1 MLLKKGCLLWL
12 VHSRNR
18 IQLAF
23 SLCPALFYTPRPNLP
38 VTPGISWLST
48 FAFQSPVMSTRSFSM
63 WKETR
68 VFRSWVRT
76 SACHSSWD
84 GCISFNRAISQISLQ
99 VLLTERRLQ
108 HEQWNSGSII
118 QLCFVWMEF
127 PEVGQDNR
135 LSLSSFSN
143 YIACIAPKNQSVW
156 VLFH

>member
-1 MLLKKGCLLWL
+1 MDGSKKLSFSEGCL
-12 VHSRNR
+12 
-18 IQLAF
+18 
-23 SLCPALFYTPRPNLP
+23 
-38 VTPGISWLST
+38 GIDW
-48 FAFQSPVMSTRSFSM
+48 SPQDWNWEKACYFPDDREPSRSFSM

-143 YIACIAPKNQSVW
+143 YIACIANDGHCSFW
-156 VLFH
+156 NILFASIFNDIIKIKTFKM